1 MNDKKENNKPGSNKQ
16 KLTQFRP
23 YLMAFLIIGTGIC
36 VGYLAVRCL
45 DSPMPANH
53 NINLSRN
60 NSSRRSDGGNTSS
73 RVHDLQLHAQSPFD
87 GVVNNMDDE
96 DSESE
101 LSNEFETNPETS
113 PNEALNAK
121 AQPVNDSENTVTA
134 ENFVDNEGGD
144 IGKTMQ
150 SE

>member
-1 MNDKKENNKPGSNKQ
+1 MNDKKENTKSGSNKQ

-36 VGYLAVRCL
+36 VGYLAVTCL
-45 DSPMPANH
+45 DNPMPANH

-113 PNEALNAK
+113 PNEGLNAK
-121 AQPVNDSENTVTA
+121 AQPAN
-134 ENFVDNEGGD
+134 
-144 IGKTMQ
+144 
-150 SE
+150 

>member
-1 MNDKKENNKPGSNKQ
+1 
-16 KLTQFRP
+16 
-23 YLMAFLIIGTGIC
+23 
-36 VGYLAVRCL
+36 
-45 DSPMPANH
+45 
-53 NINLSRN
+53 
-60 NSSRRSDGGNTSS
+60 
-73 RVHDLQLHAQSPFD
+73 
-87 GVVNNMDDE
+87 MDDE

-121 AQPVNDSENTVTA
+121 AQPVNDNENTVTA